1 MLQVTHLSDCFL
13 SLEEDILTIGNAC
26 ISRDFD
32 VKNGTFLSLTDRVS
46 GREYPDATRIENP
59 VISLTDAA
67 FSITSAIENNFGTSE
82 DFLSVSLTYAT
93 GEASLT
99 ILFSIFPGLP
109 FIQTGMTL
117 TTRGGNFVPSIQ
129 PPQYLSETPFDKSQ
143 ILDSVTFG
151 GKHRRMTAYSLYD
164 FSDHRSQPVR
174 TCTFSLYHAGKHDEW
189 GQVFHVTN
197 PLDGVELLLVKNAPV
212 CQSHLAQV
220 VPDLRVEGDHFY
232 LCGAGVDYREL
243 PAGELPL
250 YSSTIGV
257 GKNLMKAHRDLLRA
271 INRGKGPLFTMENT
285 WGDRSGDTKLCDAFI
300 QKEIDAA
307 RLIGF
312 DFVQIDDGWSKGT
325 VDTKSGF
332 LNHVWEGYYTADP
345 EYWSISKKKFPDG
358 FRQVC
363 NYGKEMGV
371 EVGLWFSPDSED
383 EFANWQRD
391 ADTLFDFY
399 TKYGIRYFKLD
410 GIHLDTKKAEG
421 RMKAL
426 LDELTRRSK
435 GNMMFQMDVTAG
447 RRFGFLYH
455 RQHGTLFVENRYTD
469 FVNYYPHAT
478 LRNLWL
484 LATLLPTRQ
493 LQFEFLNNRRN
504 PEKYGDDPLA
514 PIHYDMDYLFA
525 TVMMSNPLVWM
536 ELSELDPRDIPPLR
550 RIVSVWRAHRD
561 ALYKADISPIG
572 EEPSG
577 FGFTGFFADGG
588 ESAYALLFREMAETN
603 SFTFAIPALS
613 GKDYT
618 IEVLD
623 ATGSSTVFPAQ
634 NGLQAT
640 FPRERSY
647 LFAKIVTK

>member
-1 MLQVTHLSDCFL
+1 
-13 SLEEDILTIGNAC
+13 IGNQC

-32 VKNGTFLSLTDRVS
+32 IKSGTFLSFTDRVS
-46 GREYPDATRIENP
+46 GQQYPDSTKLQNP
-59 VISLTDAA
+59 VIRLTDADCA
-67 FSITSAIENNFGTSE
+67 LSSAIENNLGASE
-82 DFLSVSLTYAT
+82 DFLSASITYT
-93 GEASLT
+93 SGETILT
-99 ILFSIFPGLP
+99 IRFSIFPGLP

-117 TTRGGNFVPSIQ
+117 TTGGGSFAPIVDQ
-129 PPQYLSETPFDKSQ
+129 PHYASETPFEQSQ
-143 ILDSVTFG
+143 VLDSVVFG
-151 GKHRRMTAYSLYD
+151 GKHRTMTAYSLYD

-174 TCTFSLYHAGKHDEW
+174 SSTFSLYHNGKQDEW

-197 PLDGVELLLVKNAPV
+197 RLDGAELLLVKNAPV
-212 CQSHLAQV
+212 CQSHLHHT
-220 VPDLRVEGDHFY
+220 VPDLRVEGEHFF

-250 YSSTIGV
+250 YSSTIGI
-257 GKNLMKAHRDLLRA
+257 GKHLLKTHRDLLRA
-271 INRGKGPLFTMENT
+271 INRGKGTLFTMENT

-307 RLIGF
+307 QQIGF

-345 EYWSISKKKFPDG
+345 EYWSISPKKFPDG
-358 FRQVC
+358 FSRVC
-363 NYGKEMGV
+363 DYGRKKGV
-371 EVGLWFSPDSED
+371 EVGLWFSPDSEN
-383 EFANWQRD
+383 EFASWQRD

-399 TKYGIRYFKLD
+399 TRYGIRYFKLD
-410 GIHLDTKKAEG
+410 GIHLDTKKAEH
-421 RMKAL
+421 RMKAM

-435 GNMMFQMDVTAG
+435 GDMMFQMDVTAG

-469 FVNYYPHAT
+469 FVNYYPHTT

-484 LATLLPTRQ
+484 LSKLLPTRQ
-493 LQFEFLNNRRN
+493 MQFEFLNHRRN

-536 ELSELDPRDIPPLR
+536 ELSELDPRDIPPLK
-550 RIVSVWRAHRD
+550 RIVSIWQAHRD
-561 ALYKADISPIG
+561 ALYRADVTPIG

-577 FGFTGFFADGG
+577 FAFTGFFADGG
-588 ESAYALLFREMAETN
+588 DGDSYVLLFREHTEHTD
-603 SFTFAIPALS
+603 FHFAIPQLAGRS
-613 GKDYT
+613 YS

-623 ATGSSTVFPAQ
+623 ATGGAEASSTAA
-634 NGLQAT
+634 GLQAT

-647 LFAKIVTK
+647 IFLRLIPNL

>member
-1 MLQVTHLSDCFL
+1 
-13 SLEEDILTIGNAC
+13 
-26 ISRDFD
+26 
-32 VKNGTFLSLTDRVS
+32 
-46 GREYPDATRIENP
+46 
-59 VISLTDAA
+59 
-67 FSITSAIENNFGTSE
+67 
-82 DFLSVSLTYAT
+82 
-93 GEASLT
+93 
-99 ILFSIFPGLP
+99 
-109 FIQTGMTL
+109 
-117 TTRGGNFVPSIQ
+117 
-129 PPQYLSETPFDKSQ
+129 
-143 ILDSVTFG
+143 
-151 GKHRRMTAYSLYD
+151 
-164 FSDHRSQPVR
+164 QPVR
-174 TCTFSLYHAGKHDEW
+174 SCTFSLYHVGKHDEW

-197 PLDGVELLLVKNAPV
+197 PLDGTELLLVKNAPV

-232 LCGAGVDYREL
+232 LCGTGVDYRDL

-257 GKNLMKAHRDLLRA
+257 GKNLLKAHRDLLRA
-271 INRGKGPLFTMENT
+271 TNRGKGTLFAMENT

-345 EYWSISKKKFPDG
+345 EYWSVSPKKFPNG
-358 FRQVC
+358 FTKVC
-363 NYGKEMGV
+363 NYGRAQGV

-383 EFANWQRD
+383 EFANWRRD
-391 ADTLFDFY
+391 ADTIFDFY

-410 GIHLDTKKAEG
+410 GIRLDTKKAEG

-435 GNMMFQMDVTAG
+435 GDMMFQMDVTAG

-484 LATLLPTRQ
+484 LAKLLPTRQ
-493 LQFEFLNNRRN
+493 VQFEFLNSRRN

-514 PIHYDMDYLFA
+514 PMHYDMDYLFA

-536 ELSELDPRDIPPLR
+536 ELSELDPRDIPPLQ

-561 ALYKADISPIG
+561 ALYKADVTPIG

-577 FGFTGFFADGG
+577 FAFTGFFADGG
-588 ESAYALLFREMAETN
+588 DVESYALLFREMTEPTD
-603 SFTFAIPALS
+603 FHFAIPQLEGRS
-613 GKDYT
+613 YS

-623 ATGSSTVFPAQ
+623 ATGDAGVSPTPF
-634 NGLQAT
+634 GLQAT

-647 LFAKIVTK
+647 IFLRLIPNL